1 MRLEGPRS
9 NTKSVKN
16 GGKTAQLSILRT
28 VNMRQNRI
36 TTDKESR
43 MKLIPS
49 EYCILETA
57 SALLIP
63 FHILNSELVFSVL
76 PRVCFRFSGG
86 FFFFFL
92 AGPYSFWNISSLT
105 RDRTQA
111 LCSGNQT
118 PNHWTAREFPLLF
131 VMQLNMCL

>member
-1 MRLEGPRS
+1 MGLEGPTS
-9 NTKSVKN
+9 STKSVKN

-36 TTDKESR
+36 TTDKGSR
-43 MKLIPS
+43 MKLIVS

-63 FHILNSELVFSVL
+63 FHILNSELVFYVL

-86 FFFFFL
+86 FFFFFFF
-92 AGPYSFWNISSLT
+92 GW
-105 RDRTQA
+105 A
-111 LCSGNQT
+111 LQ
-118 PNHWTAREFPLLF
+118 LLEY
-131 VMQLNMCL
+131 